1 MGRIED
7 SEAERAER
15 LAQERKIQ
23 EKAVEAKKVAENRQ
37 FSQVVAQMQQ
47 TRGQQSRQDAQKEQQ
62 KQAASRTLM
71 AKKGIAS
78 NDAQGAMLSRNN
90 RLNDE
95 GRRLMQ
101 QKEGERARGRQEVAQ
116 GDHKPTSSV
125 SGETRAVG
133 GGAKQGKEGR
143 SQGQEERRAK
153 SSANETAPTG
163 MDFAAQVHATANA
176 ITGVGGRAGPLGSG
190 VPATLTTK
198 EIIDHIVSQVRAGR
212 DSKGLGLIQI
222 DLREDILAGSRLT
235 FLSSQSGVVHLKLD
249 TGDPDVER
257 LMTSGQTLTDLS
269 KAMQRADINRP
280 DINLTL
286 EVNGTRV
293 LG

>member
-7 SEAERAER
+7 NEAERAER

-47 TRGQQSRQDAQKEQQ
+47 TRGQQSRQDAQKEQE

-71 AKKGIAS
+71 AKRGIAS
-78 NDAQGAMLSRNN
+78 NDAQGARLSRNN

-101 QKEGERARGRQEVAQ
+101 QKEGERARGREVAQ
-116 GDHKPTSSV
+116 GDQKPTSSV

-143 SQGQEERRAK
+143 SQSQEERRAK
-153 SSANETAPTG
+153 ASVKEEASTG
-163 MDFAAQVHATANA
+163 MNFAAQVHATANA

-198 EIIDHIVSQVRAGR
+198 EIIDHIVSQVRAGK

-235 FLSSQSGVVHLKLD
+235 FLSSQNGVVHVKLD

-257 LMTSGQTLTDLS
+257 LMTTGQTLTDLS
-269 KAMQRADINRP
+269 AAMQRAGINQP
-280 DINLTL
+280 EINLTL
-286 EVNGTRV
+286 EVNGSRV